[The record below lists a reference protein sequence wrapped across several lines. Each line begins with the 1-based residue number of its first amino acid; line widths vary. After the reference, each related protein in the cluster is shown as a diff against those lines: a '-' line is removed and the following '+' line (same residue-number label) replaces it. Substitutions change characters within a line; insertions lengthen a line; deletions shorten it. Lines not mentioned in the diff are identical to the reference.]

1 MTDRIPVT
9 EYVVG
14 WIGVGG
20 VWIPESGGHSL
31 VASPPASVGY
41 ALDTQ
46 EAEAKAQAIEYARKL
61 GEIDKDTVFI
71 IRRITIQ
78 EVWRTP

>member
-1 MTDRIPVT
+1 MTERTPVT

-14 WIGVGG
+14 WVGVGG
-20 VWIPESGGHSL
+20 VWIPESCGHFL
-31 VASPPASVGY
+31 VAGPPASVGY
-41 ALDTQ
+41 TLDTQ
-46 EAEAKAQAIEYARKL
+46 EAEAKAQAIGYALKL
-61 GEIDKDTVFI
+61 SEIDSGTVFI